1 MTPFS
6 TSVIY
11 ILDPLLNNAIL
22 YNSEAILISI
32 FQKIDPKIPKIQKII
47 KKNLQEFEGNLARN
61 SKVNPKSVYSYI
73 NSKTATKESIKALYL
88 YNETSNDTQSLRKST
103 TDGAVIAG

>member
-61 SKVNPKSVYSYI
+61 SKVNPKSV
-73 NSKTATKESIKALYL
+73 
-88 YNETSNDTQSLRKST
+88 
-103 TDGAVIAG
+103 